1 MVKERLYIFDVSD
14 IASLLY
20 VCKNCGQEVSYPL
33 DGKYKPNEHCG
44 SCKRPLDRGDPERE
58 VTDPNYAVL
67 TELRRIRNMSD
78 HGVELRFVVPDPDK
92 TRAVKD

>member
-1 MVKERLYIFDVSD
+1 MFDVSD

-20 VCKNCGQEVSYPL
+20 VCKNCGQEVAYTL

-44 SCKRPLDRGDPERE
+44 SCKHPLDKGDTGRQ
-58 VTDPNYAVL
+58 VTGPNYAVL
-67 TELRRIRNMSD
+67 TELRRILNMSD

-92 TRAVKD
+92 TSHFKSTV